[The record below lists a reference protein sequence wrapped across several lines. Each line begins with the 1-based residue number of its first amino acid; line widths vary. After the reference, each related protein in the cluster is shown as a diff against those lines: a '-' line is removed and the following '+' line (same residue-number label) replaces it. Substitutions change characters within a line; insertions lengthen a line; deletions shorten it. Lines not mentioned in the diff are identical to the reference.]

1 MPNIGVM
8 QLFLARL
15 LGIDVVAIPAPI
27 QLLGTVL
34 DVAIITAVACTVWNL
49 LMLIGRAIAD
59 TLEVNGVQHRLVIA
73 RGLTRHDF
81 DQVRKSIRGWRLM
94 VVRYGTD
101 DYLRALAG
109 EADRHIGRPR
119 HSSSGMQLSLSASG
133 EAILRWK
140 LPVHRRLG
148 TQFRCYVVTRKGGGG
163 LSVLADILKHYDE
176 IEVLQPDLP
185 ERRRIYFLLA
195 HFQIV
200 TTAEGARNNYVAP
213 E

>member
-1 MPNIGVM
+1 MPNIAAV
-8 QLFLARL
+8 FLARL
-15 LGIDVVAIPAPI
+15 LGLDTVTIPEPI
-27 QLLGTVL
+27 QMFGLVI
-34 DVAIITAVACTVWNL
+34 DIAIIVAVVCGVWNG
-49 LMLIGRAIAD
+49 LMLIGRLIAE
-59 TLEVNGVQHRLVIA
+59 TLEINGVSQRLIIA

-101 DYLRALAG
+101 DYVRSLAG

-119 HSSSGMQLSLSASG
+119 HDSRGMRLRLSASG
-133 EAILRWK
+133 EAILRWT
-140 LPVHRRLG
+140 LPVHRRMG
-148 TQFRCYVVTRKGGGG
+148 TQFRCYVLTRKGGGG

-185 ERRRIYFLLA
+185 ERRRVYFLLK
-195 HFQIV
+195 HFPVI
-200 TTAEGARNNYVAP
+200 TTAEGGRNNYVAP

>member
-27 QLLGTVL
+27 QLLGMVL
-34 DVAIITAVACTVWNL
+34 DVAIITGVAWSVWNG
-49 LMLIGRAIAD
+49 LMLIGRAIVD
-59 TLEVNGVQHRLVIA
+59 TLEVNGVQQRLVIA

-109 EADRHIGRPR
+109 EADRYIGRPR
-119 HSSSGMQLSLSASG
+119 YASSNMQLSLSSSG

-148 TQFRCYVVTRKGGGG
+148 TQFRCYIVTRQGGDG

-176 IEVLQPDLP
+176 IEVLKSDLP
-185 ERRRIYFLLA
+185 ERRHIYFLLA

-200 TTAEGARNNYVAP
+200 TTAEGLRNNYTAP

>member
-1 MPNIGVM
+1 MWVGFNFAG
-8 QLFLARL
+8 
-15 LGIDVVAIPAPI
+15 
-27 QLLGTVL
+27 
-34 DVAIITAVACTVWNL
+34 
-49 LMLIGRAIAD
+49 
-59 TLEVNGVQHRLVIA
+59 VNGVQQRLVIA

-94 VVRYGTD
+94 VVRYGSD
-101 DYLRALAG
+101 DYLRGLAG
-109 EADRHIGRPR
+109 EADRRIGRPR
-119 HSSSGMQLSLSASG
+119 QSSMGMRLSLSPSG

-148 TQFRCYVVTRKGGGG
+148 TQFRCYVLTRKGAGG
-163 LSVLADILKHYDE
+163 LAVLADILKHYDE

-195 HFQIV
+195 HFQII
-200 TTAEGARNNYVAP
+200 TTAEGLRNNYVAP